1 MKNPNELLTTP
12 FVKSDIKRWI
22 KMGYENEYILI
33 KLKQTHSIEITSDEL
48 NTFIYSELFE

>member
-1 MKNPNELLTTP
+1 VKNPNELLTTP